1 MNSDENTNNLVS
13 YRVNSVKQKT
23 NMVKARIHEIMKIV
37 EQANPALYRQ
47 LSVGKSATAQNT
59 VQLTR

>member
-23 NMVKARIHEIMKIV
+23 NMVKARINEIMKIV